1 MSKLFIVESP
11 AKAHTVGNI
20 LGPDY
25 VVKASV
31 GHIRDLPEHSLGIT
45 ISDDNRSF
53 EPQYIISEGKD
64 KVVDDLVR
72 LARSADEILLASDP
86 DREGEAIAWH
96 LYEVLNAALKK
107 AKLQKPF
114 HRIEYNEITRTAVL
128 KALQNP
134 HEINRNRVDAQQ
146 ARRLIDRL
154 VGFKISPTL
163 RRAGLRSKDN
173 NLSAGRVQSVALRI
187 ICERDREINSF
198 VSHPYWEFHVK
209 VRREDGAATPFV
221 LQLKKI
227 DRQKADINDAETA
240 AKTESFLR
248 SAVYSVTDD
257 KSAPEKKNPYPP
269 FKTSTLQQ
277 AANNQLRLSPENTM
291 RLAQKLYEAGLVTYM
306 RTDSIALSADAI
318 ALAKNYIVRTFGP
331 QYSNPRNYTNK
342 EDAQAA
348 HEAIRPTDPEI
359 TETVVLDKL
368 RAADTGL
375 SEDNIRFA
383 AKLYGLIHRNFLES
397 QMPSAVYDRRT
408 ITVLASDSAPGAAPS
423 TAELTASTSALKFP
437 GYKII
442 ALKDEDDDTPRQTAE
457 GKEETDDLQKEI
469 PALEINGKLKA
480 LEVLPDKKETKPP
493 KRFSEASLVK
503 ELEARGIGRPSTYAS
518 IIRTIKERNYVETK
532 DRSLRATEIG
542 LALNDYLVPNFPEL
556 FDVGF
561 TAAMEKKLDDV
572 ENPDRNIEWQSM
584 LADFYKRLLGWLEA
598 AKPAPADPEA
608 VRKVLTALCAVQTWN
623 QPRTVG
629 KRTFSDF
636 SFAQDIANDFQGF
649 ARTTAKER
657 RAQSRTAGQPDSA
670 TPPSQRLV
678 FDPTSAPVKPISTNQ
693 LGTLVRMMLRYRNQI
708 PDAETIARETGFQ
721 ELAAPNQT
729 EAPDPTSVRIVD
741 ILESAGVEERDAN
754 FFQSLANQLHNGRR
768 LSDKQLFY
776 LRKIF
781 LNARARIPGFS
792 PELCSDLGIAYEEPV
807 AVDVDHIRM
816 VLDAL
821 KGITEWNEPKR
832 SGKRVFSDREFFESV
847 DGQFR
852 KNGTLSEKQ
861 IAALDRM
868 IYQYREKIPN
878 AADLMQ
884 RFRIQ
889 PPKPR
894 VFTRKARKSP
904 SRTAPEK

>member
-25 VVKASV
+25 IVKASV
-31 GHIRDLPEHSLGIT
+31 GHIRDLPEHSLGIA
-45 ISDDNRSF
+45 ISNDNRTF

-134 HEINRNRVDAQQ
+134 HEINQNRVDAQQ

-173 NLSAGRVQSVALRI
+173 SLSAGRVQSVALRI
-187 ICERDREINSF
+187 ICERDREINGF

-209 VRREDGAATPFV
+209 VQRADGTATPFV

-227 DRQKADINDAETA
+227 DRQKADINDADA
-240 AKTESFLR
+240 AGRTESFLR
-248 SAVYSVTDD
+248 TATYTVMDD

-318 ALAKNYIVRTFGP
+318 SLAQNYIVRTFGS
-331 QYSNPRNYTNK
+331 QYSNPHNYTNK

-348 HEAIRPTDPEI
+348 HEAIRPTDPDI
-359 TETVVLDKL
+359 AETDVLEKL
-368 RAADTGL
+368 RSADTGL
-375 SEDNIRFA
+375 SEDNIRIA

-397 QMPSAVYDRRT
+397 QMQPAVYDRRT
-408 ITVLASDSAPGAAPS
+408 ITVLASASTHETSPS
-423 TAELTASTSALKFP
+423 TAELTASTSTLKFP

-442 ALKDEDDDTPRQTAE
+442 ALKEEDDDSPRQTAE

-469 PALEINGKLKA
+469 PELAIHGKLKA
-480 LEVLPDKKETKPP
+480 LAVLPDKKETKPP

-532 DRSLRATEIG
+532 DRSLRATDIG
-542 LALNDYLVPNFPEL
+542 FALNDYLVPHFPEL

-572 ENPDRNIEWQSM
+572 ENPDRKIEWQSM
-584 LADFYKRLLGWLEA
+584 LADFYKRLLGWLDA

-608 VRKVLTALCAVQTWN
+608 VRKVLAALCAVKAWS
-623 QPRTVG
+623 QPRTIG

-636 SFAQDIANDFQGF
+636 TFAQDIANDFQGI
-649 ARTTAKER
+649 ARTSAKER
-657 RAQSRTAGQPDSA
+657 RAQERNTSQPDA
-670 TPPSQRLV
+670 PTPLTRQLV
-678 FDPTSAPVKPISTNQ
+678 FNPAAVPAKPISSNQ
-693 LGTLVRMMLRYRNQI
+693 FNTLVRMMLRYRDQI
-708 PDAETIARETGFQ
+708 PEVETIARETGFQ
-721 ELAAPNQT
+721 ELAAPNPVQ
-729 EAPDPTSVRIVD
+729 APDPTSVRIVE
-741 ILESAGVEERDAN
+741 ILENAGVEERDSN
-754 FFQSLANQLHNGRR
+754 FFRSLANQLHGGRR

-792 PELCSDLGIAYEEPV
+792 PELCSSLGIAYEEPI
-807 AVDVDHIRM
+807 AVDVEHIRT
-816 VLDAL
+816 VLNAL
-821 KGITEWNEPKR
+821 KDVTEWNEPKR
-832 SGKRVFSDREFFESV
+832 SGKRVFSDREFFESL

-852 KNGTLSEKQ
+852 KNATLSEKQ
-861 IAALDRM
+861 ISALDRM
-868 IYQYREKIPN
+868 FYQYRDKIPN
-878 AADLMQ
+878 AAELIQ
-884 RFRIQ
+884 RFGIQ
-889 PPKPR
+889 PPKPK
-894 VFTRKARKSP
+894 VFVRKTRKSP
-904 SRTAPEK
+904 PRTSTKK